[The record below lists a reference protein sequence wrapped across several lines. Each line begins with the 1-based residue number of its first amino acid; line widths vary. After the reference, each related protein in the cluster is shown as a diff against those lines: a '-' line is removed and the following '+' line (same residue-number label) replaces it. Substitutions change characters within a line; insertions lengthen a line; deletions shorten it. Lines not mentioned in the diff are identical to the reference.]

1 MMRNT
6 VLRKLLMT
14 VMAVS
19 LAGVIP
25 AFAQRATSRTAMEK
39 KIRHELVTLPFF
51 SVFDNLSFKVE
62 ENVVTLYGQVT
73 RPSLK
78 ESAENVVEKVNGVE
92 QVINRIEVLP
102 LSPMDDRIRIA
113 TYRAIYG
120 QVGLD
125 RLGLMANPP
134 IRIIVKNGHVTLEG
148 VVNNKSDSTRAF
160 LAANGVPN
168 VFSVTNNLRL
178 EKN

>member
-1 MMRNT
+1 MIRYR

-113 TYRAIYG
+113 TYRAIYS

-134 IRIIVKNGHVTLEG
+134 IRIIVRNGNVTLEG
-148 VVNNKSDSTRAF
+148 VVNNKADSTRAF
-160 LAANGVPN
+160 MAANGVPN
-168 VFSVTNNLRL
+168 VFSVTNNLRI